1 MNFTLLQYYV
11 SISSS
16 RLCLKDVIFCNYPSS
31 AFHVSRY
38 MSVTERAMGSLIPR
52 ASPSGRKKCR
62 GKTRVEVTIIFP
74 ASRSFLHFINFKVKG
89 PELFE
94 N

>member
-1 MNFTLLQYYV
+1 
-11 SISSS
+11 
-16 RLCLKDVIFCNYPSS
+16 
-31 AFHVSRY
+31 

-52 ASPSGRKKCR
+52 ASPSGKKKSG